1 MAQFLDTNGLKTL
14 INEIKTFVNN
24 KFSKCATT
32 LGVEAGQPITDDGV
46 YNYLENNSNI
56 ASALKKLD
64 GELKN
69 VEKKINNSGGS
80 VDLTDVND
88 RISKLEGVNDNAHEL
103 YNELMIFNN
112 LLETQDFSNNWVCY
126 DGGYNEIENGIES
139 KSFNVPA
146 TTYNGLPV
154 YGLSNKAYEDEA
166 LYIYS
171 KQSLNITKLG
181 KYVFSFYCDYY
192 DTNTD
197 DFNLTIGLWDES
209 NNEYAKTITE
219 DGVKIEST
227 GSSYNGN
234 LNLIKLNFEI
244 TEDDLS
250 YFIND
255 ETNNPYDVCVKIE
268 FNRNVG
274 GGRLNFTPF
283 MLHCVNQN
291 QDLNEVLEPIT
302 SSIDALTYKVNT
314 NITDITALKNNVS
327 TNSVAINEHT
337 SIIETLGNEE
347 NLENWKMYDYNGESY
362 DFIDTGNEYNGLK
375 VYKENIKNENHI
387 THIESSQAFNVYK
400 PGKYILYFYS
410 QFNPQLDNVELKAK
424 ACIYSEGN
432 VYCEGESVIIPIN
445 RNGYDLIKLQF
456 EITQDDLG
464 DLVDYINH
472 IRIIIDNGSDE
483 NSTGIP
489 LGAHGLMITPFIL
502 YGKNQDQDLNEVLEP
517 ITSNIDTLT
526 YKVNTNTTDITAL
539 KTNVSTNSLAINE
552 QKGMIDN
559 IKESCCKL
567 IHLNMDFSARGE
579 NFDQNAY
586 VLPDDDLS
594 NIIKSNYPII
604 AHISGSYDPAKAQGV
619 NLTGGD
625 EVLYKF
631 ETVTYINKLDDSA
644 VAHVQGCLTD
654 MAGGFP
660 GIYSYYINI
669 NLKEI
674 GETPAGYWNVTNGG
688 VKMF

>member
-24 KFSKCATT
+24 KFSKCVTSLGGKTGDITFADKVVGKYNVMFEIADKVMKGSVDTGLKSYTVGGKTINNQSDITFAEVVTKEGEVYFTTDENGYILGNVSGLDNKVDREDFAVT
-32 LGVEAGQPITDDGV
+32 LGVEAGQPITSADGV
-46 YNYLENNSNI
+46 YNYLNNNS
-56 ASALKKLD
+56 SVALALETLD

-69 VEKKINNSGGS
+69 VENKVNNSGGGS

-88 RISKLEGVNDNAHEL
+88 KISKLEGGVESLNTKSDVNDNAHEL

-126 DGGYNEIENGIES
+126 DEGYNEIENGIES

-171 KQSLNITKLG
+171 KQSLNITKPG

-302 SSIDALTYKVNT
+302 SSIDTLTSK
-314 NITDITALKNNVS
+314 VS
-327 TNSVAINEHT
+327 TNSVAINEQ
-337 SIIETLGNEE
+337 
-347 NLENWKMYDYNGESY
+347 
-362 DFIDTGNEYNGLK
+362 
-375 VYKENIKNENHI
+375 KE
-387 THIESSQAFNVYK
+387 
-400 PGKYILYFYS
+400 
-410 QFNPQLDNVELKAK
+410 
-424 ACIYSEGN
+424 
-432 VYCEGESVIIPIN
+432 
-445 RNGYDLIKLQF
+445 
-456 EITQDDLG
+456 
-464 DLVDYINH
+464 
-472 IRIIIDNGSDE
+472 
-483 NSTGIP
+483 
-489 LGAHGLMITPFIL
+489 
-502 YGKNQDQDLNEVLEP
+502 
-517 ITSNIDTLT
+517 
-526 YKVNTNTTDITAL
+526 
-539 KTNVSTNSLAINE
+539 
-552 QKGMIDN
+552 MIDN
-559 IKESCCKL
+559 IKGSCCKL
-567 IHLNMDFSARGE
+567 IHLNMDFSTGSG
-579 NFDQNAY
+579 NLT
-586 VLPDDDLS
+586 VDDLN
-594 NIIKSNYPII
+594 NINNTEYPNII